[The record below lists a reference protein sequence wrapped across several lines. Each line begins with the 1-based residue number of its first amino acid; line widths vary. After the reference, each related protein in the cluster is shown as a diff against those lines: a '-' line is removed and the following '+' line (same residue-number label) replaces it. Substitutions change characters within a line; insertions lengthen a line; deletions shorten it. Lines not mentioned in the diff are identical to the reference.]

1 MTALTPGARA
11 FLAQGM
17 FAHIVTLNADG
28 SPHVS
33 IAWAGVDGDGIVW
46 ATFSDQRK
54 IANLRR
60 DPRIALSF
68 LAHESGGELLHPY
81 LVVEGRAAVTEGGAM
96 AVMDH
101 LAPTYLG
108 EGAVFPLRN
117 MPAGLTIRVEVER
130 VYGQGAWKR
139 EGSADSV

>member
-17 FAHIVTLNADG
+17 FAHVITLNPDG
-28 SPHVS
+28 TPHVS
-33 IAWAGVDGDGIVW
+33 VAWAGVDGDDVVW
-46 ATFSDQRK
+46 ATFSDQLK
-54 IANLRR
+54 IENLRR
-60 DPRIALSF
+60 DPRITLSF

-81 LVVEGRAAVTEGGAM
+81 LVVRGRAVVSDGGAM

-108 EGAVFPLRN
+108 PGAVFPLRS
-117 MPAGLTIRVEVER
+117 MPPGLAIRVEVDK
-130 VYGQGAWKR
+130 VYGQGAWRK
-139 EGSADSV
+139 ADTEA

>member
-17 FAHIVTLNADG
+17 FAHVVTLNADG

-33 IAWAGVDGDGIVW
+33 VAWAGVDGDDIVW
-46 ATFSDQRK
+46 ATFSDQLK
-54 IANLRR
+54 IENLRR
-60 DPRIALSF
+60 DPRITLSF

-81 LVVEGRAAVTEGGAM
+81 LVVRGRAVVSDGGAM

-108 EGAVFPLRN
+108 PGAVFPLRS
-117 MPAGLTIRVEVER
+117 MPPGLAIRVEVDK
-130 VYGQGAWKR
+130 VYGQGAWRK
-139 EGSADSV
+139 ADTEA

>member
-17 FAHIVTLNADG
+17 FAHVITLNPDG
-28 SPHVS
+28 TPHVS
-33 IAWAGVDGDGIVW
+33 VAWAGVDGDDIVW
-46 ATFSDQRK
+46 ATFSDQLK
-54 IANLRR
+54 IENLRR
-60 DPRIALSF
+60 DPRITLSF

-81 LVVEGRAAVTEGGAM
+81 LVVRGRAVVSDGGAM

-108 EGAVFPLRN
+108 PGAVFPLRS
-117 MPAGLTIRVEVER
+117 MPPGLAIRVEVDK
-130 VYGQGAWKR
+130 VYGQGAWRK
-139 EGSADSV
+139 ADTEA